1 MIRRPPRSTRTDTL
15 FPYTTLFRSGFDLH
29 QRPEFRIDR
38 LAGAEDARTHRADRA
53 IHALCDLLVAQALDL
68 APGDRGAQ
76 FLQQRVDR
84 AHHCLLHL
92 LARQLAV
99 GRVGV
104 APAAAGIELLGVADV
119 AVLGRRAALVRDGVV
134 LGWILDRAV

>member
-38 LAGAEDARTHRADRA
+38 LAGAEDARAHRADRA

-68 APGDRGAQ
+68 AQGDRGSH
-76 FLQQRVDR
+76 FLGHRVDG
-84 AHHCLLHL
+84 AHHGRLPL
-92 LARQLAV
+92 LARPLAA
-99 GRVGV
+99 GRVGISQTQ
-104 APAAAGIELLGVADV
+104 AGLEPLGLASRSVSHW
-119 AVLGRRAALVRDGVV
+119 RATMV
-134 LGWILDRAV
+134 